1 MSTSTIVRD
10 RQQRYV
16 AELFEDDIR
25 VRLYRYTSCLGE
37 YVKGNNRTYTVSGT
51 FIGEGN
57 LLLTMVGEYM

>member
-25 VRLYRYTSCLGE
+25 VRLYRYTACLGE
-37 YVKGNNRTYTVSGT
+37 YMKSNNRTYTVSGQ

-57 LLLTMVGEYM
+57 LLLTMVGNYM